1 MRTIPQITTLSA
13 TVTAPASKSLTA
25 RALLLAS
32 MTEGETTVTNALDCD
47 DARYMYE
54 ALRKIGFAVRGS
66 FREGITIGPRLSMTA
81 NELEL
86 SVGNAGTAMRFL
98 AGYLNFTP
106 GRYLLTGERRMLERP
121 IGDLVDSLVSIG
133 CEVEYADPLRE
144 GFPPLRIRGKKVR
157 GGFEVKVTGE
167 TSSQFVSALMM
178 AGAGLPDGMTL
189 RVASLS
195 SRPYVELTR
204 DILHEFGASVAEVAP
219 NVWKVHAA
227 GLSRETYAVEGD
239 WSSASYWLAAGAILG
254 GPVSVDGLRRD
265 SGQGDRR
272 FVDIL
277 VAMGCRAE
285 WSGES
290 IRLVGPA
297 QLGGGSFDCNATPD
311 IVPTLAAIAPFA
323 SAAVEV
329 TGIGHLRVKE
339 SDRIDSVADELAKL
353 GARVET
359 GPDWMRIEPGFGDKS
374 VVVDPHDDHRLAM
387 SFAIAGLR
395 RGGVSI
401 DHDQVVAKSY
411 PRFWRTLDEVTA
423 SQKPN

>member
-1 MRTIPQITTLSA
+1 MKSIPQITALSA

-32 MTEGETTVTNALDCD
+32 MTEGDTTITNALDCD
-47 DARYMYE
+47 DARYMFE

-66 FREGITIGPRLSMTA
+66 FKDGITIGSRISMTA

-106 GRYLLTGERRMLERP
+106 GRFLLTGDSRMLERP
-121 IGDLVDSLVSIG
+121 IGDLVEALISIG
-133 CEVEYADPLRE
+133 GEVEYADPLHE
-144 GFPPLRIRGKKVR
+144 GFPPLRIRGKKMR
-157 GGFEVKVTGE
+157 GGFDVRVTGE

-189 RVASLS
+189 RVAGLS

-204 DILHEFGASVAEVAP
+204 DILHAFGASVAEVSQ
-219 NVWKVHAA
+219 NVWKVQGA
-227 GLSRETYAVEGD
+227 LLEREKYDVEGD
-239 WSSASYWLAAGAILG
+239 WSSASYWLAAAAVLG
-254 GPVSVDGLRRD
+254 GEIRVEGLRGD
-265 SGQGDRR
+265 SAQGDRR
-272 FVDIL
+272 FVDML
-277 VAMGCRAE
+277 VSMGCKAD
-285 WSGES
+285 WSGQT
-290 IRLVGPA
+290 IRLTGPA
-297 QLGGGSFDCNATPD
+297 QLAGGSFDCNATPD

-323 SAAVEV
+323 SGPVEI

-339 SDRIDSVADELAKL
+339 SDRIESVASELAKL
-353 GARVET
+353 GARVHT
-359 GPDWMRIEPGFGDKS
+359 GPESMRIEPGFHDEPA
-374 VVVDPHDDHRLAM
+374 VIDPHDDHRLAM

-401 DHDQVVAKSY
+401 DREQVVGKSY
-411 PRFWRTLDEVTA
+411 PRFWRTLDELTA
-423 SQKPN
+423 ALRPN

>member
-1 MRTIPQITTLSA
+1 MRSIPQLSSLSA

-32 MTEGETTVTNALDCD
+32 MTEGDTTITNALDCD
-47 DARYMYE
+47 DARYMFE
-54 ALRKIGFAVRGS
+54 ALRKIGFAVRGT
-66 FREGITIGPRLSMTA
+66 FREGITIGSRISMTA

-106 GRYLLTGERRMLERP
+106 GRFLLTGDSRMLERP
-121 IGDLVDSLVSIG
+121 IGDLVEALLSIG
-133 CEVEYADPLRE
+133 GEVEYADTLHE
-144 GFPPLRIRGKKVR
+144 GYPPLRIRGKKVR
-157 GGFEVKVTGE
+157 GGFDVTVAGE

-189 RVASLS
+189 RVAGLS

-204 DILHEFGASVAEVAP
+204 DILHAFGASVAEVSQ
-219 NVWKVHAA
+219 NVWKVKGA
-227 GLSRETYAVEGD
+227 LLERETYEVEGD
-239 WSSASYWLAAGAILG
+239 WSSASYWLAAAAVLG
-254 GPVSVDGLRRD
+254 GEIRVEGLRSD
-265 SGQGDRR
+265 SAQGDRR
-272 FVDIL
+272 FVDML
-277 VAMGCRAE
+277 VSMGCRAD
-285 WSGES
+285 WSGQT
-290 IRLVGPA
+290 IRLTGPA
-297 QLGGGSFDCNATPD
+297 QLAGGSFDCNATPD

-323 SAAVEV
+323 SGPVEI

-339 SDRIDSVADELAKL
+339 SDRIESVASELAKL

-359 GPDWMRIEPGFGDKS
+359 GPESMRIEPGFHDEPA
-374 VVVDPHDDHRLAM
+374 VIDPHDDHRLAM

-401 DHDQVVAKSY
+401 DREQVVGKSY
-411 PRFWRTLDEVTA
+411 PRFWRTLDELTA
-423 SQKPN
+423 GAKPN

>member
-1 MRTIPQITTLSA
+1 MRSIPQITALSA

-32 MTEGETTVTNALDCD
+32 MTEGETTVRNALDCD
-47 DARYMYE
+47 DARYMFE
-54 ALRKIGFAVRGS
+54 ALRKMGFAVRGT
-66 FREGITIGPRLSMTA
+66 FREGITIGERVSMTS

-86 SVGNAGTAMRFL
+86 AVGNAGTAMRFL

-106 GRYLLTGERRMLERP
+106 GRFLLTGDARMLERP
-121 IGDLVDSLVSIG
+121 IGDLVEALLSIG
-133 CEVEYADPLRE
+133 AEVEYADPLRE
-144 GFPPLRIRGKKVR
+144 GYPPLRIRGKKVR
-157 GGFEVKVTGE
+157 GGFDVRVTGE

-189 RVASLS
+189 RVAGLS

-204 DILHEFGASVAEVAP
+204 GILHEFGASVAEVSP
-219 NVWKVHAA
+219 NVWKVA
-227 GLSRETYAVEGD
+227 GGRLEKASYEVEGD
-239 WSSASYWLAAGAILG
+239 WSSASYWLAAAAVLG
-254 GPVSVDGLRRD
+254 GEIRVEGLRRD
-265 SGQGDRR
+265 SAQGDRG
-272 FVDIL
+272 FVDML
-277 VAMGCRAE
+277 VSMGCSAE
-285 WSGES
+285 WTGAT
-290 IRLVGPA
+290 IRLAGPA
-297 QLGGGSFDCNATPD
+297 RLGGGTFDCNATPD

-323 SAAVEV
+323 SAPIEI

-339 SDRIDSVADELAKL
+339 SDRIESVASELEKL

-359 GPDWMRIEPGFGDKS
+359 GPDSMRIEPGFHDEPA
-374 VVVDPHDDHRLAM
+374 VIDPHDDHRLAM

-401 DHDQVVAKSY
+401 DREQVVGKSY

-423 SQKPN
+423 GGRPN

>member
-1 MRTIPQITTLSA
+1 
-13 TVTAPASKSLTA
+13 
-25 RALLLAS
+25 

-54 ALRKIGFAVRGS
+54 ALRKMGFAVRGS
-66 FREGITIGPRLSMTA
+66 FKEGITIGPRLSMTA

-86 SVGNAGTAMRFL
+86 AVGNAGTAMRFL
-98 AGYLNFTP
+98 TGYLNFTP
-106 GRYLLTGERRMLERP
+106 GRFLLTGDKRMLERP
-121 IGDLVDSLVSIG
+121 IGDLVESLLSIG
-133 CEVEYADPLRE
+133 GEVEYADPLRE

-157 GGFEVKVTGE
+157 GGFEVTVTGE

-178 AGAGLPDGMTL
+178 AGAGLPDGLTL
-189 RVASLS
+189 RAASLS

-204 DILHEFGASVAEVAP
+204 DILQEFGASVAEVSP

-227 GLSRETYAVEGD
+227 RLEKAVYEVEGD

-254 GPVSVDGLRRD
+254 GPVTVEGLRRD

-277 VAMGCRAE
+277 LAMGCRAE
-285 WSGES
+285 WSERS
-290 IRLVGPA
+290 VRLSGPA

-323 SAAVEV
+323 TAPVEI

-339 SDRIDSVADELAKL
+339 SDRIESVAGELAKL

-359 GPDWMRIEPGFGDKS
+359 GPDWMRVTPGIGEGA
-374 VVVDPHDDHRLAM
+374 VTIDPHDDHRLAM
-387 SFAIAGLR
+387 CFAIAGLR

-401 DHDQVVAKSY
+401 DNEHVVAKSY

-423 SQKPN
+423 AARPN

>member
-1 MRTIPQITTLSA
+1 MKSIPQLHQLSA
-13 TVTAPASKSLTA
+13 TVTAPPSKSLTA

-32 MTEGETTVTNALDCD
+32 MTEGETTITNALDCD

-54 ALRKIGFAVRGS
+54 ALRKMGFAVRGS
-66 FREGITIGPRLSMTA
+66 FKDGITIGPRLSMTA

-98 AGYLNFTP
+98 TGYLNFTP
-106 GRYLLTGERRMLERP
+106 GRFLLTGDKRMLERP
-121 IGDLVDSLVSIG
+121 IGNLVESLLSIG
-133 CEVEYADPLRE
+133 CEVEYGDALRE

-157 GGFEVKVTGE
+157 GGFEVRVAGE

-178 AGAGLPDGMTL
+178 AGAGLPDGLVL

-204 DILHEFGASVAEVAP
+204 DILQEFGASVVETSP
-219 NVWKVHAA
+219 NVWKIH
-227 GLSRETYAVEGD
+227 GGRLEKSSYEVEGD
-239 WSSASYWLAAGAILG
+239 WSSASYWLAAGAILR
-254 GPVSVDGLRRD
+254 GPVTVEGLRRD

-272 FVDIL
+272 FVDML
-277 VAMGCRAE
+277 TAMGCRAD
-285 WSGES
+285 WSERS
-290 IRLVGPA
+290 VRLTGPET
-297 QLGGGSFDCNATPD
+297 LGGGSFDCNATPD

-323 SAAVEV
+323 AAPVEI

-339 SDRIDSVADELAKL
+339 SDRIDSVASELARL
-353 GARVET
+353 GVRVET
-359 GPDWMRIEPGFGDKS
+359 GPDWMRVVPGIGTDA
-374 VVVDPHDDHRLAM
+374 VVIDPHDDHRLAM
-387 SFAIAGLR
+387 CFAITGLR

-401 DHDQVVAKSY
+401 ESEGVVAKSY

-423 SQKPN
+423 SERPN